1 MLLCNITHNLSFAD
15 AQLLGEFR
23 MKAILD
29 NENNTILILLRHVND
44 AEADSKT
51 RYNVLRSVKN

>member
-1 MLLCNITHNLSFAD
+1 
-15 AQLLGEFR
+15 

-29 NENNTILILLRHVND
+29 SENNTILILLQHVND

>member
-1 MLLCNITHNLSFAD
+1 MLLCNITHNLSFAV

-23 MKAILD
+23 MKAIL
-29 NENNTILILLRHVND
+29 NSENNTILTLLQHVNN

-51 RYNVLRSVKN
+51 RYNVFRSVKN